1 MKPVLVVNSGSSSLK
16 YQVIDVETEASL
28 IAGLIERVEDHGAAF
43 DQMVS
48 ELAQSG
54 IAPQAIGHR
63 VVHGGAKFSEPA
75 LITPQVI
82 QAITD
87 LVPLA
92 PLHNPG
98 NLAGIRGAIKVF
110 PELPQVAVFDT
121 AFHQTMP
128 KSSYTYAIDAE
139 LSVRFGIRRYGFH
152 GSSHAFV
159 SKAAARFLRQESFT
173 GIVLHLGNGGSAC
186 AIKDGKSVNT
196 SMGMTPLQGLV
207 MGTRAGDIDPAI
219 ILHLSQVAGMSIE
232 EIDQS
237 LNKDSGLKGLTGD
250 SDLRDVEKRAQD
262 HDEVAQTALAIYAL
276 RIKHYIGAYLAQL
289 GQIDAIV
296 FTAGVGEN
304 SIEMR
309 EQVCVGLEHLGI
321 ELDYQK
327 NSLRSGETRDVA
339 TRDSK
344 VRILVIPTNEELEIA
359 QQAEAVVGQIAS

>member
-16 YQVIDVETEASL
+16 YQVIDVESETSL
-28 IAGLIERVEDHGAAF
+28 LAGLIERVQDHSLAF
-43 DQMVS
+43 KQMVS

-54 IAPQAIGHR
+54 ITPEAIGHR
-63 VVHGGAKFSEPA
+63 VVHGGAKFSEPT

-82 QAITD
+82 SAIEE

-98 NLAGIRGAIKVF
+98 NLAGIRGAVEVF
-110 PELPQVAVFDT
+110 PGLPQVAVFDT

-128 KSSYTYAIDAE
+128 KSSYTYAIKAE
-139 LSVRFGIRRYGFH
+139 LTDKHGIRRYGFH

-159 SKAAARFLRQESFT
+159 SKAAAKFLKQDTLT

-186 AIKDGKSVNT
+186 AIKHGKSVNT

-250 SDLRDVEKRAQD
+250 SDLRDVQRRAQN
-262 HDEVAQTALAIYAL
+262 HDEVAETALAIYAL

-289 GQIDAIV
+289 GEIDAIV

-309 EQVCVGLEHLGI
+309 EQVCADLEHLGI
-321 ELDYQK
+321 AIDYEK
-327 NSLRSGETRDVA
+327 NSVRTGEPRDIA
-339 TRDSK
+339 TKGSK

-359 QQAEAVVGQIAS
+359 QQAVAVVVQNAS

>member
-1 MKPVLVVNSGSSSLK
+1 VKPVLVVNSGSSSLK
-16 YQVIDVETEASL
+16 YQVIDIETETSL
-28 IAGLIERVEDHGAAF
+28 LAGLIERVEDHSVAF
-43 DQMVS
+43 NQMVS
-48 ELAQSG
+48 ELDQSG
-54 IAPQAIGHR
+54 ITLEAIGHR
-63 VVHGGAKFSEPA
+63 VVHGGAKFSEPT
-75 LITPQVI
+75 LITPEVI
-82 QAITD
+82 AAIED

-98 NLAGIRGAIKVF
+98 NLAGIRGAIKAF
-110 PELPQVAVFDT
+110 PGLPQVAVFDT

-128 KSSYTYAIDAE
+128 KSSYTYAINAQ
-139 LSVRFGIRRYGFH
+139 LSKKYGIRKYGFH

-159 SKAAARFLRQESFT
+159 SKAAAKFLRKESFT

-186 AIKDGKSVNT
+186 AIKDGKSTNT

-219 ILHLSQVAGMSIE
+219 VLHLSQVAGMSIQ

-237 LNKDSGLKGLTGD
+237 LNKDSGLMGLTGD
-250 SDLRDVEKRAQD
+250 SDLRDVEKRARD

-289 GQIDAIV
+289 GEIDAIV

-304 SIEMR
+304 SVEMR
-309 EQVCVGLEHLGI
+309 EQVCSGLEHFGI

-327 NSLRSGETRDVA
+327 NSVRSGEPRDIA
-339 TRDSK
+339 TRESK
-344 VRILVIPTNEELEIA
+344 VRVLVIPTNEELEIA
-359 QQAEAVVGQIAS
+359 LSTVAISGQSL

>member
-1 MKPVLVVNSGSSSLK
+1 VRPVLVVNSGSSSLK
-16 YQVIDVETEASL
+16 YQVIDVETETSL
-28 IAGLIERVEDHGAAF
+28 LAGLIERVEDHTVAF
-43 DQMVS
+43 NQMVG
-48 ELAQSG
+48 ELAQSE
-54 IAPQAIGHR
+54 ITPEAIGHR
-63 VVHGGAKFSEPA
+63 VVHGGAKFSEPT
-75 LITPQVI
+75 LINAEVI
-82 QAITD
+82 AAIED

-98 NLAGIRGAIKVF
+98 NLAGIKGAIKAF
-110 PELPQVAVFDT
+110 PDLPQVAVFDT
-121 AFHQTMP
+121 AFHQSMP

-139 LSVRFGIRRYGFH
+139 LSKKHGIRRYGFH
-152 GSSHAFV
+152 GSSHSFV
-159 SKAAARFLRQESFT
+159 SKAAAKFLGQQSFT

-186 AIKDGKSVNT
+186 ALKDGKSINT

-219 ILHLSQVAGMSIE
+219 ILHLSQVAGMSIQ

-250 SDLRDVEKRAQD
+250 SDLRDVEKRARD

-289 GQIDAIV
+289 GEIDAIV

-304 SIEMR
+304 SVEMR
-309 EQVCVGLEHLGI
+309 ERVCSGLEHLGI
-321 ELDYQK
+321 ELDLQK
-327 NSLRSGETRDVA
+327 NSVRSTEPRDIA
-339 TRDSK
+339 TRESK

-359 QQAEAVVGQIAS
+359 LSTAQVAGQSL